1 MGDLICTHSIREF
14 TSIKFCKQ
22 VLCVSLL
29 LVIKY
34 DFAVGPPLVFPLL
47 YPSYEKQHK
56 DELLTLLNVID
67 TSRMKV
73 PILLGTSSMAQLEQV
88 NFAK

>member
-1 MGDLICTHSIREF
+1 MGDLICTHLTTAISRNYCKFLAIREF

-34 DFAVGPPLVFPLL
+34 DFAVGPPLVFPLV
-47 YPSYEKQHK
+47 Y
-56 DELLTLLNVID
+56 
-67 TSRMKV
+67 
-73 PILLGTSSMAQLEQV
+73 SS
-88 NFAK
+88 